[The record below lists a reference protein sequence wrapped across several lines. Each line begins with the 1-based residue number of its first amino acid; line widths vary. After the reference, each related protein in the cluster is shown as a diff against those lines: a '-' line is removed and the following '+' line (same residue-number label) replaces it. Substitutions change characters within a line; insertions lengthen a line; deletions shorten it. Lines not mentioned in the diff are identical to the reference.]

1 VSAPEGDG
9 LGVKNIQWGGGLK
22 PPPFLQLKQKRGY
35 MTEILS
41 AEGLSKHF
49 GGLIAVNKVY
59 FSIKQDEVTGIIGP
73 NGSGKTTLF
82 NLLSGFFPPT
92 EGRITLFG
100 DDITHIPPHERVM
113 KGMVRTFQ
121 LVSVFNSMVVWE
133 NLVLSVIRFREKYAT
148 LRKFFFSSTKNEEIW
163 ENCVN
168 AMKLVGLESKAMSL
182 TSELSYGSKRML
194 EIGIALSLNPKLL
207 LLDEPLSGLGD
218 VEISEV
224 LDLLNRIKKT
234 LTLVIIEHKLSKIV
248 NLVDRLCVMNE
259 GNFICEGEP
268 DHVLCDPS
276 VRECYWGKSE
286 MNQRIT

>member
-1 VSAPEGDG
+1 
-9 LGVKNIQWGGGLK
+9 
-22 PPPFLQLKQKRGY
+22 

-49 GGLIAVNKVY
+49 GGLIAVNKVD
-59 FSIKQDEVTGIIGP
+59 FSIKKDEVTGIIGP

-92 EGRITLFG
+92 EGRITFLG

-121 LVSVFNSMVVWE
+121 LVSVFNSMTVWE
-133 NLVLSVIRFREKYAT
+133 NLILSGIRFREKHTAP
-148 LRKFFFSSTKNEEIW
+148 RKFFFQSTKNEEIW
-163 ENCVN
+163 ENCVK
-168 AMKLVGLESKAMSL
+168 ALKLVGLENKAMSL
-182 TSELSYGSKRML
+182 TSELSYGSKRLL

-218 VEISEV
+218 GEISEV
-224 LDLLNRIKKT
+224 LDLLHLIKKD

-286 MNQRIT
+286 RNQRIT

>member
-1 VSAPEGDG
+1 MS
-9 LGVKNIQWGGGLK
+9 
-22 PPPFLQLKQKRGY
+22 
-35 MTEILS
+35 EILA

-49 GGLIAVNKVY
+49 GGLIAVNKVN
-59 FSIKQDEVTGIIGP
+59 FSIKRDEVTGIIGP

-82 NLLSGFFPPT
+82 NLLSGLFPPT

-121 LVSVFNSMVVWE
+121 LVSVFNSMTVWE
-133 NLVLSVIRFREKYAT
+133 NLVLSVIRFREEHTT
-148 LRKFFFSSTKNEEIW
+148 LREFFFSSTKNEEIW
-163 ENCVN
+163 GSCVK
-168 AMKLVGLESKAMSL
+168 ALKLVGLESKTMSL
-182 TSELSYGSKRML
+182 TSELSYGSKRLL
-194 EIGIALSLNPKLL
+194 EIGIALSLNPKVL

-224 LDLLNRIKKT
+224 LDLLNRIKKN

-259 GNFICEGEP
+259 GSFICEGEP